1 MRFIRALLPLLP
13 GEIGVVLVLR
23 VARTGTPAYSRV
35 SGGCLAAH
43 HVLMASSAAR
53 AHHHLSALARA
64 DLALDDLGAELSA
77 ALGGVVPA

>member
-1 MRFIRALLPLLP
+1 MGRP
-13 GEIGVVLVLR
+13 GVRI
-23 VARTGTPAYSRV
+23 PATDLAAHPRV

-53 AHHHLSALARA
+53 AHHHLSALAQA
-64 DLALDDLGAELSA
+64 GLALDDLGAELSA